1 MRIGRLIGELPEG
14 TRYLISGEEM
24 YGQAKLSKI
33 FGG

>member
-1 MRIGRLIGELPEG
+1 
-14 TRYLISGEEM
+14 M